1 MKKKCFECGST
12 ENIHE
17 HHVVPRCRGGKKTIP
32 ICKKCHNLCHH
43 ENGNMTTRKL
53 SKVKTKKTKNIGHI
67 MKSEVFFSSIA
78 KIKNKEP
85 SFYEEKIFMLSP
97 AMTNFFPHHREKEKI
112 HFSITSDYKNKIYSL
127 SNEWLPTGILPRKM
141 FTFLIHESIKNK
153 SNIIKF
159 ENTTDLAKKYLCRL
173 APNGADFKNT
183 KEILNRLSDIF
194 IEIEQS
200 EVCIYRGKIIDNFSL
215 EDGFVTLEEGFF
227 SFCKGNCEII
237 DGKEIFSFYPSSMVV
252 DIYLLL
258 NSKTLQ
264 GVREEKFFHWK
275 ELRKI
280 LNKEHTSSQK
290 VIKQTISNNIRNIE
304 NPCLKL
310 VYGGVSLVKNY

>member
-1 MKKKCFECGST
+1 MKKQCFECGST

-43 ENGNMTTRKL
+43 ENGNMTLKKL
-53 SKVKTKKTKNIGHI
+53 SKTKKKKNTGHI
-67 MKSEVFFSSIA
+67 MKSKIFHSSVA
-78 KIKNKEP
+78 KNKNHLSLYKEN
-85 SFYEEKIFMLSP
+85 IFMLSP
-97 AMTNFFPHHREKEKI
+97 AMTNFFPHHKEKEKI
-112 HFSITSDYKNKIYSL
+112 HYSITSDYKNKIYSL

-159 ENTTDLAKKYLCRL
+159 ENTTDLAKKYLCRH
-173 APNGADFKNT
+173 APNGNDYKKT

-200 EVCIYRGKIIDNFSL
+200 GACIYKGKIIDDFSL
-215 EDGFVTLEEGFF
+215 EDGFVTLEEDFF

-264 GVREEKFFHWK
+264 SVRENKIFYWK

-280 LNKEHTSSQK
+280 LNKEHVSSYK
-290 VIKQTISNNIRNIE
+290 VIKKTISNNIKNIK

-310 VYGGVSLVKNY
+310 VHGGVSLVRN

>member
-43 ENGNMTTRKL
+43 ENGNMTLKKL
-53 SKVKTKKTKNIGHI
+53 SKTKTKKTKNIGHI
-67 MKSEVFFSSIA
+67 TKSEVFFSSIA

-85 SFYEEKIFMLSP
+85 SFYEENIFMLSP

-112 HFSITSDYKNKIYSL
+112 HYSIASDYKNKIYSL

-183 KEILNRLSDIF
+183 KEILNRLSNIF

-200 EVCIYRGKIIDNFSL
+200 RVCTYKGKIIDNFSL
-215 EDGFVTLEEGFF
+215 EDGFVALEEGFF

-258 NSKTLQ
+258 KSKTLQ
-264 GVREEKFFHWK
+264 GVREEKIFYWK

-290 VIKQTISNNIRNIE
+290 VIKQTISNNIRNIK

-310 VYGGVSLVKNY
+310 VHGGVSLVRNY